1 VKTVQVSL
9 GDRSYE
15 ILIEAGLLNQVGE
28 LLERRGVNQRIF
40 LISNA
45 LVLRLY
51 GENLLRQL
59 SDRGCEVN
67 EILIPD
73 GEQYKNLK
81 TVEELY
87 TDLISHRADRSSTV
101 IALGGGVTGDIA
113 GFVAAT
119 LFRGI
124 PYLQIP
130 TTLLAQVDSSVG
142 GKTGV
147 NHPLGKNMI
156 GAFYQPDLVCIDTN
170 TLSTLPAR
178 EFQSGLYEVVKYGLI
193 CDSEFFVF
201 FETHLEDIK
210 NQVTGVLEEVISRCC
225 AIKAQITSQDE
236 KESDLR
242 RILNFGHTFGHALET
257 VTQYQKFTH
266 GEAIAW
272 GMLAETH
279 LSQLQGSLDAS
290 AGDRI
295 RKAIRSI
302 GKLPPIQS
310 VSIGSLLEAMK
321 RDKKNL
327 DDEMI
332 FVLLENIGTTLITGG
347 IEEELLSKAW
357 ELTR

>member
-1 VKTVQVSL
+1 MKTVQVSL

-124 PYLQIP
+124 PYP
-130 TTLLAQVDSSVG
+130 FLLPKD
-142 GKTGV
+142 
-147 NHPLGKNMI
+147 
-156 GAFYQPDLVCIDTN
+156 
-170 TLSTLPAR
+170 
-178 EFQSGLYEVVKYGLI
+178 
-193 CDSEFFVF
+193 
-201 FETHLEDIK
+201 
-210 NQVTGVLEEVISRCC
+210 
-225 AIKAQITSQDE
+225 
-236 KESDLR
+236 
-242 RILNFGHTFGHALET
+242 
-257 VTQYQKFTH
+257 
-266 GEAIAW
+266 
-272 GMLAETH
+272 
-279 LSQLQGSLDAS
+279 
-290 AGDRI
+290 
-295 RKAIRSI
+295 
-302 GKLPPIQS
+302 
-310 VSIGSLLEAMK
+310 
-321 RDKKNL
+321 
-327 DDEMI
+327 
-332 FVLLENIGTTLITGG
+332 
-347 IEEELLSKAW
+347 
-357 ELTR
+357 